1 MDNLEVPSAYVAVDV
16 TESPIQ
22 RPQKSKQNRLSQ
34 TKRHTIKTQILFDLT
49 SHRTIQIAF
58 SDGHTHDFTLFK
70 TIIGDSL

>member
-1 MDNLEVPSAYVAVDV
+1 MWQWTLLRVLFNVPK
-16 TESPIQ
+16 
-22 RPQKSKQNRLSQ
+22 KSKQNRLSQ

-58 SDGHTHDFTLFK
+58 SDGHMHDFTLFK

>member
-1 MDNLEVPSAYVAVDV
+1 MWQWMLLRVLFNVP
-16 TESPIQ
+16 
-22 RPQKSKQNRLSQ
+22 KNQNKTDSGK

-58 SDGHTHDFTLFK
+58 SDGHMHDFTLFK